1 MLSWLE
7 TLDPLLL
14 AVLAGSLTTALNAA
28 GALPVLFLKKLPEK
42 FLDIGLGFA
51 SGVMLAASFT
61 SLILPGIELG
71 GIAPA
76 VLGILIGA
84 YSIGLADR
92 IIPHMHKIIGVEGK
106 HAERLRAVWLFVIAV
121 TLHNMPEGL
130 AVGVGAGSGL
140 TADALALAIAIGIQN
155 IPEGLSIAFSLLSV
169 KNSSRRKAFIT
180 SFLSGLVEFPLAI
193 IGAVAVAYAH
203 PILPYAMGFAG
214 GAMIFVVSDEMIPET
229 HRVGHERRAT
239 YGLIIGLVTMLVLD
253 VMLG

>member
-84 YSIGLADR
+84 YSVSLADHV
-92 IIPHMHKIIGVEGK
+92 IPHMHKIIGVEGK
-106 HAERLRAVWLFVIAV
+106 HTERLRAVWLFVIAV

-130 AVGVGAGSGL
+130 AVGVGAGSGRA
-140 TADALALAIAIGIQN
+140 ADALALAIAIGIQN

-169 KNSSRRKAFIT
+169 KGSSRRKAFIT

-203 PILPYAMGFAG
+203 SILPYAMGFAG

-253 VMLG
+253 VVLG